1 MMRTRMIALAAGM
14 ATTALLA
21 SCAKESTPET
31 LPDAAAVTQAAPRA
45 VLTPEQLAAVQ
56 ALNLDAEY
64 IAELEAK
71 PLYQFSESDVHVYLG
86 FIQET
91 IPDLRDRIV
100 HLGRKNIGQPYEI
113 YLLGEFP
120 FETYDPQPLYCL
132 DRSDCVVFSEH
143 TYAMA
148 LSHDWP
154 SFFTMLQRIRYK
166 DGQIG
171 VATRNHY
178 TEADWDKNNSWLVH
192 DITEELGGDDCV
204 RFTTTFNTAKFLKN
218 RYKLTTDIEP
228 RKMEVAFI
236 PWQKTLEVIDQLQ
249 PGTFV
254 NVMRGRNGG
263 YWAGHTGLITRSEDG
278 TVNFMHS
285 TPPRVKEQPLA
296 EYIEQCVAA
305 NAKKAEEGKAVFYGF
320 KFLQVNDDPLAELR
334 AIDGPNAPVIKP
346 PMGSTLDG
354 G

>member
-1 MMRTRMIALAAGM
+1 MSAARFTPLLPALAGL
-14 ATTALLA
+14 ALLA
-21 SCAKESTPET
+21 SCAKTPDVESVATE
-31 LPDAAAVTQAAPRA
+31 AAAVAAEAPRA
-45 VLTPEQLAAVQ
+45 ALTPAQLAAVQ
-56 ALNLDAEY
+56 ALELDANQ

-71 PLYQFSESDVHVYLG
+71 PLHKFSEAEVDVYLRYL
-86 FIQET
+86 QET
-91 IPDLRDRIV
+91 TPELADRIV

-166 DGQIG
+166 NGQIG

-178 TEADWDKNNSWLVH
+178 TEADWDVNNSWLVR
-192 DITEELGGDDCV
+192 DVTEQLGGADCV
-204 RFTTTFNTAKFLKN
+204 RFTTTFDTAKFLQE
-218 RYKLTTDIEP
+218 RYKLATDIAP
-228 RKMEVAFI
+228 RRVEVAFI
-236 PWQKTLEVIDQLQ
+236 PWEKTLEVIDQIQ

-278 TVNFMHS
+278 TVNFLHS
-285 TPPRVKEQPLA
+285 TPPSVTELPLA
-296 EYIEQCVAA
+296 EYIHNCVAA
-305 NAKKAEEGKAVFYGF
+305 NEKKKEEGKALFFGF
-320 KFLQVNDDPLAELR
+320 KFLQLQDDPMANLR
-334 AIDGPNAPVIKP
+334 AIDGPGAPVIKIP
-346 PMGSTLDG
+346 G
-354 G
+354 GQAGG